1 MEKQTSIKEQLLS
14 KFATQFAI
22 FSFGIGTLLLTTYLL
37 IPNLEWIL
45 LIGFYYLLLAICLNS
60 ILIFY
65 LLINLLITSNKYL
78 VFLQIVIVLSNI
90 PIAFLYYCIVMNHFG
105 L

>member
-1 MEKQTSIKEQLLS
+1 MEKQTSIKKQLLS

-22 FSFGIGTLLLTTYLL
+22 LSFAIGTLLLTTYLL
-37 IPNLEWIL
+37 IPNLEYVL
-45 LIGFYYLLLAICLNS
+45 LIGFYYLILAICLNS

-65 LLINLLITSNKYL
+65 LFINLLITSNKYL
-78 VFLQIVIVLSNI
+78 AFLQILIVLANI
-90 PIAFLYYCIVMNHFG
+90 PIAFLYYCIVMNYFG